1 MATHVI
7 QFCDK
12 EEHKQAIMV
21 LLEVPVSRVGI
32 PDLKMVVSDE
42 HIQALKRANIK
53 FVDLT
58 KRVDANGSAPVQ
70 P

>member
-7 QFCDK
+7 QFQDK
-12 EEHKQAIMV
+12 ERHKQAIMA
-21 LLEVPVSRVGI
+21 LLEVPVSRMGL
-32 PDLKMVVSDE
+32 PDLKMVVSEE
-42 HIQALKRANIK
+42 HIQALKRAHID

-58 KRVDANGSAPVQ
+58 KVVRNGAAPVQ

>member
-7 QFCDK
+7 QFRDK
-12 EEHKQAIMV
+12 EQHKQAIMV
-21 LLEVPVSRVGI
+21 LLDVPVGRVGI

-42 HIQALKRANIK
+42 HIQALKRANIT
-53 FVDLT
+53 FVDIT
-58 KRVDANGSAPVQ
+58 KRVGPNGSTSIQ

>member
-1 MATHVI
+1 VATHVI
-7 QFCDK
+7 QFGDK
-12 EEHKQAIMV
+12 EEHKQAILV

-42 HIQALKRANIK
+42 HFQALKRANIK

-58 KRVDANGSAPVQ
+58 KRVNSNGSTPVQ

>member
-7 QFCDK
+7 QFPDK
-12 EEHKQAIMV
+12 EQYKQAIVV
-21 LLEVPVSRVGI
+21 LMDVPVTRSGL

-42 HIQALKRANIK
+42 HIQALKRANIDFK
-53 FVDLT
+53 DIT
-58 KRVDANGSAPVQ
+58 RRVSPNGSAPVQ

>member
-7 QFCDK
+7 QFRDK
-12 EEHKQAIMV
+12 EKYGQAIMA
-21 LLEVPVSRVGI
+21 LLDVPVSRTGL

-42 HIQALKRANIK
+42 HIQALKRANVE
-53 FVDLT
+53 FVDIT
-58 KRVDANGSAPVQ
+58 KRVGPNGSTPVQ